1 MEHVSSSRTGGVERA
16 PTLFTRIIFFLTKRR
31 LGMVPVP
38 ARIMA
43 LQPPLLRG
51 GAFMEQAQ
59 EAATIVPIRLKKL
72 AQMLTASR
80 VGCPF

>member
-1 MEHVSSSRTGGVERA
+1 MSSSRTRGVERA
-16 PTLFTRIIFFLTKRR
+16 PTLFTRLIFALVKRR
-31 LGMVPVP
+31 LGKVPVP
-38 ARIMA
+38 MRIMA
-43 LQPPLLRG
+43 LQPPLVRG

-59 EAATIVPIRLKKL
+59 DAATIVPLRLKKL